1 MISFSGSRII
11 PAPLAT
17 FGKSYQ
23 TTDDGTRVG
32 TTFNITLTGKLVSHK
47 GSPRSGLRTVGGS
60 SWAGNFWTD
69 NDNYPP
75 DEGLA
80 TVDDHFQ
87 SILRKQE
94 HLRSLFSYEGAP
106 LIIRAYDS
114 GNVNLKCN
122 PRVKSVNFQEGIW
135 VHQCDYSIELEADV
149 LYSDKMSISGEDP
162 NLYPYVS
169 EANED
174 WQIEKNDDNQS
185 YRLTHS
191 VSAKGKRFYDSG
203 GLPRE
208 AWENARLYVLPKL
221 GLNQERIINSGV
233 MNLFNYSG
241 FDYVRSQNLNQLGGT
256 FAVTESWVVTS
267 GAAAIETFNVS
278 TRDSSEDGL
287 IHVTVEG
294 EVRGLESRNNTD
306 YTLQRT
312 KYQNAEAKYN
322 TISNDIHSR
331 AQVYSGT
338 TLNPSTISNTVG
350 RNPWTG
356 IISYNFEYSNRYIAT
371 TNALSE
377 VVTVTD
383 VNQKD
388 IFARIGILGSSKGE
402 VLQSISSGVPER
414 LLNIE
419 IVVRPRVYGGAAIS
433 KPDVKQIVI
442 DNTPVGYSK
451 LMKEQDEENF
461 SQSLGRFSKVIRW
474 VYRM

>member
-1 MISFSGSRII
+1 MVNFSGVRIV
-11 PAPLAT
+11 PSPLAT

-60 SWAGNFWTD
+60 SWVGNFWTD
-69 NDNYPP
+69 PNEYPP

-94 HLRSLFSYEGAP
+94 HLRSLFSYDGAP

-114 GNVNLKCN
+114 GNVNLRCN
-122 PRVKSVNFQEGIW
+122 PRIKSINFPEGVW
-135 VHQCDYSIELEADV
+135 VHQCDYTIELEADV

-221 GLNQERIINSGV
+221 GLNQDRIINSGV

-294 EVRGLESRNNTD
+294 EIKGLESRNNTD
-306 YTLQRT
+306 YTLLKT
-312 KYQNAEAKYN
+312 KYKNAEDKYN
-322 TISNDIHSR
+322 TISSSIITR
-331 AQVYSGT
+331 ANVYSGT
-338 TLNPSTISNTVG
+338 TLNPAAISNTVG
-350 RNPWTG
+350 RNPFTG
-356 IISYNFEYSNRYIAT
+356 IITYNFEYSNRYIAT
-371 TNALSE
+371 ANALSE
-377 VVTVTD
+377 SVEVVD
-383 VNQKD
+383 INQKD
-388 IFARIGILGSSKGE
+388 IFARIGILGSNKGE

-419 IVVRPRVYGGAAIS
+419 IVVRPQVYGGSAPS
-433 KPDVKQIVI
+433 KPDVKQIII
-442 DNTPVGYSK
+442 DNTPVGYTK
-451 LMKEQDEENF
+451 LMKDEDSESWNVRNGHF
-461 SQSLGRFSKVIRW
+461 RKTVKW
-474 VYRM
+474 VYRL